1 METGHFSSRDS
12 LCVAAFIK
20 SRENGRFVS
29 DAQNYV
35 SPKIKLQLIRDG
47 FESYEVEQLSI
58 SNILAQF
65 IKPCRTFKRMSV
77 IAGIAGVAWT
87 GSDVRF

>member
-1 METGHFSSRDS
+1 MTIKRTLARFDGDCVRHNAFKDLNTFPGLCDFGRGNGHFSSRDS

-35 SPKIKLQLIRDG
+35 SPKIKTAVD
-47 FESYEVEQLSI
+47 
-58 SNILAQF
+58 
-65 IKPCRTFKRMSV
+65 
-77 IAGIAGVAWT
+77 
-87 GSDVRF
+87 